1 MSHLFNKNNIDF
13 ANEPLFL
20 GTGRNITRLDL
31 NIEQHIQ
38 KQVDNALGLMWF
50 ATDFSYQ
57 EDGKDFEKIDKK
69 LQELFLK
76 NLKFQTLLD
85 SVAGRS
91 VLEVFLPIT
100 TNPQLETW
108 WTQHGFYESNIH
120 SKTYSEIIKALPLNA
135 KKIFDDIMVNKE
147 ILDRAKNIV
156 DHFENCVIDNAKM
169 LLKTEDYN
177 LFQHQKR
184 IALALY
190 ALNILEA
197 ILFKSSFIT
206 SFAFKENG
214 IMNSSGD
221 AIKKIQLDEIGHYA
235 MTVNIINRLKKDP
248 QWAASF
254 AEIKPIAQQMYKEAI
269 DADYKWID
277 YLFEDN
283 PILLGISSEVLK
295 QYVDYNAKIVMTS
308 VELEPLKNDTFNPC
322 TWANK
327 YVKSSNVQT
336 AMKEKNSANYLLGR
350 LDTSTQKE
358 FWEELDKKYCTRD

>member
-1 MSHLFNKNNIDF
+1 MNHLFNTNEIDF

-31 NIEQHIQ
+31 NIEQRIQ
-38 KQVDNALGLMWF
+38 KQVDDALGLMWF

-57 EDGKDFEKIDKK
+57 EDGKDFEKMDKK
-69 LQELFLK
+69 LKELFLK

-120 SKTYSEIIKALPLNA
+120 SKTYSEIIKALPVNA
-135 KKIFDDIMVNKE
+135 KRIFDDIMINKD
-147 ILDRAKNIV
+147 IIDRGKNV
-156 DHFENCVIDNAKM
+156 VSYFEHTVIMNAKM
-169 LLKTEDYN
+169 ILKTEDYS
-177 LFQHQKR
+177 LFEHKKS
-184 IALALY
+184 IVLSLY
-190 ALNILEA
+190 AINILEA

-214 IMNSSGD
+214 IMNSTGD
-221 AIKKIQLDEIGHYA
+221 AIKKIQLDEISHYA
-235 MTVNIINRLKKDP
+235 MTVNLINRHRKDP
-248 QWAASF
+248 EWAAAF
-254 AEIKPIAQQMYKEAI
+254 AETRTIAKEMYKDAVE
-269 DADYKWID
+269 ADYKWID

-283 PILLGISSEVLK
+283 PILLGISSDVLK
-295 QYVDYNAKIVMTS
+295 KYVDYNAKIVMTS
-308 VELEPLKNDTFNPC
+308 VDVEPLTEDTFNPC

-350 LDTSTQKE
+350 LDTDTPKE
-358 FWEELDKKYCTRD
+358 FWSELSKYTETK